1 MILVMMFVLILLQIK
16 HWYIDFVDQTEEE
29 IQHKGIYLDW
39 RGIKHSVK
47 HGVSTFVILWVVL
60 GWVETDLAFALAT
73 VDFLLHYHI
82 DWFKMNYGNRD
93 IRTPQFWNHLG
104 LDQMA
109 HQIVYIII
117 AGLTVL

>member
-1 MILVMMFVLILLQIK
+1 MMFILILLQIK
-16 HWYIDFVDQTEEE
+16 HWYVDFVNQNDEEVK
-29 IQHKGIYLDW
+29 HKGVYLHW
-39 RGIKHSVK
+39 LGVKHSLK
-47 HGVSTFVILWVVL
+47 HGIGTFVALWIVTGWDNIEFALVL
-60 GWVETDLAFALAT
+60 GI

-82 DWFKMNYGNRD
+82 DWIKMNYGNRD
-93 IRTPQFWNHLG
+93 ITTKQFWNHLG

>member
-16 HWYIDFVDQTEEE
+16 HWYVDFVNQTDEEV
-29 IQHKGIYLDW
+29 QHKGIYLDW
-39 RGIKHSVK
+39 IGIKHSVK

-60 GWVETDLAFALAT
+60 GWVEIDLAFALAA

-93 IRTPQFWNHLG
+93 IRTSQFWNHLG

>member
-1 MILVMMFVLILLQIK
+1 MIMVMMFVLILLQIK
-16 HWYIDFVDQTEEE
+16 HWYVDFVNQTDEEVK
-29 IQHKGIYLDW
+29 HKGVYLHW
-39 RGIKHSVK
+39 LGVKHSLK
-47 HGVSTFVILWVVL
+47 HGVGTFVVLWIVT
-60 GWVETDLAFALAT
+60 GWDNIEFALALGI

-82 DWFKMNYGNRD
+82 DWIKMNYGNRD
-93 IRTPQFWNHLG
+93 ITTKQFWNHLG